1 MATASKKRG
10 ALHSKMGRPASGCL
24 SSYPD
29 ELRERIRIMRQ
40 SEAGWGATT
49 ILAELKR
56 KYAYTDEELPHNK
69 SVALFLRQE
78 GFVKVYER
86 HSDLP
91 DDECCDAPQKAHEL
105 WQLDGRG
112 NEVVKMASEKKPEQS
127 VALLDIKDVFSRTYV
142 CCFPAP
148 MVSQQGHPST
158 SHYQGALRLAFLQ
171 HGMPQ
176 ALQTDNASVFR
187 DNRSKSPFPTRL
199 HLWLVGLGIR
209 LCHSRV
215 HQPTDQA
222 VVERSHEILYNQ
234 ILKGDKTFRN
244 WEHLY
249 EKCQQRRQ
257 ALNNYIPSRSC
268 EEKPPLV
275 AHPHAEHSQRM
286 YHPHRES
293 GLIDMQRV
301 DNYLANCK
309 WYRKVASNKIISLA
323 GQTYYLPLAKPKEQ
337 LEITFCSK
345 CRYLLFQNDK
355 EQFIAIQAIK
365 GMDKQYLM
373 GAMATIFTMPALQLP
388 IPFDWQDELS
398 MTLLHYS

>member
-10 ALHSKMGRPASGCL
+10 SIHSEMGRPATGYL
-24 SSYPD
+24 SSYPS
-29 ELRERIRIMRQ
+29 ELCERIKTIRQ
-40 SEAGWGATT
+40 AEEGWGAKS
-49 ILAELKR
+49 IIAELKR
-56 KYAYTDEELPHNK
+56 KYAYTDDELPRRK
-69 SVALFLRQE
+69 SIALFLKQE

-91 DDECCDAPQKAHEL
+91 DDQCCDEPQEAHDL

-112 NEVVKMASEKKPEQS
+112 NEVVEMDSEEHPQQS
-127 VALLDIKDVFSRTYV
+127 VALLDIKDVFSRAYV

-148 MVSQQGHPST
+148 MVSQQGHPGT
-158 SHYQGALRLAFLQ
+158 KHYQAALRLAFVQ
-171 HGMPQ
+171 HGMPK
-176 ALQTDNASVFR
+176 AIQTDNASVFR

-199 HLWLVGLGIR
+199 HLWLVGLGVR

-222 VVERSHEILYNQ
+222 VVERSHEVLYNQ

-257 ALNNYIPSRSC
+257 ALNHDIPSSSC
-268 EEKPPLV
+268 DDQPPLV
-275 AHPHAEHSQRM
+275 AHPQAVHSQSI
-286 YHPHRES
+286 YHPQKEAD
-293 GLIDMQRV
+293 LIDMTRV

-309 WYRKVASNKIISLA
+309 WYRKVAANKIISLA
-323 GQTYYLPLAKPKEQ
+323 GQTYYIPLAQPSEQ

-345 CRYLLFQNDK
+345 CRYILFQNDK
-355 EQFIAIQAIK
+355 EQLIAIQPIR

-373 GAMATIFTMPALQLP
+373 GDMVTIFTMPALQLP
-388 IPFDWQDELS
+388 IPFDWHDEVS
-398 MTLLHYS
+398 MTLLHSD